1 MSLSKDNIKKHWCL
15 SRVKDIVKSVTGYS
29 RLRSR
34 LQDEFIK
41 SILYPY
47 ALESSISIEEA
58 RFLTKIVKEA
68 DEFEGPI
75 IEIGTLFG
83 GSTLVIINAKKAM
96 RKFITVDNFRWNP
109 AGLDRNVHKD
119 ITNKKISEAIE
130 KYSVELI
137 DSDKLDF
144 YENYSDPPPSLV
156 FFDADHSYEG
166 TLEDLLWAKNI
177 GAKIISGH
185 DYSEQ
190 HPGVMKAV
198 NEVFK
203 KEPGY
208 LCGSLF
214 VI

>member
-1 MSLSKDNIKKHWCL
+1 M
-15 SRVKDIVKSVTGYS
+15 SRVKHIVKSVIGYEK
-29 RLRSR
+29 LRNK
-34 LQDEFIK
+34 LQNEFIK

-68 DEFEGPI
+68 DEFTGPI

-83 GSTLVIINAKKAM
+83 NSTMTIINAKKAT
-96 RKFITVDNFRWNP
+96 RKLITVDNFRWNP

-119 ITNKKISEAIE
+119 IAKKKLSEAIE

-137 DSDKLDF
+137 DSDKTIF
-144 YENYSDPPPSLV
+144 YDNYSDDHPSLV
-156 FFDADHSYEG
+156 FFDANHSYES

-190 HPGVMKAV
+190 HPGVIKAV
-198 NEVFK
+198 KEVFT
-203 KEPGY
+203 KEPRH
-208 LCGSLF
+208 LCCSLF